1 MHEIVQW
8 ATRQDEMKIAKRDK
22 HTEKAQGHR
31 RTWEA
36 DEIQTPQRKGI
47 REERRSKTRV
57 LGCVGGRSVG
67 GRGRWKS
74 EELQMMYGAE
84 NPLGFTSL
92 GFGSDGCA
100 NLGTR
105 MA

>member
-1 MHEIVQW
+1 
-8 ATRQDEMKIAKRDK
+8 
-22 HTEKAQGHR
+22 
-31 RTWEA
+31 
-36 DEIQTPQRKGI
+36 
-47 REERRSKTRV
+47 V
-57 LGCVGGRSVG
+57 LGCVGGRTVG

>member
-1 MHEIVQW
+1 MYVP
-8 ATRQDEMKIAKRDK
+8 KRLKD
-22 HTEKAQGHR
+22 TGGREKQM
-31 RTWEA
+31 
-36 DEIQTPQRKGI
+36 
-47 REERRSKTRV
+47 RSKHHNAKESERKDARRRRV
-57 LGCVGGRSVG
+57 LGCVGGRSVC

-92 GFGSDGCA
+92 GFGSDGSA